1 MVQLEAHRGV
11 SRRFPESTMAA
22 FRAAV
27 REGYRM
33 IELDPKVTKDGEIVI
48 MHDMTINRTAR
59 RDGQAPAQ
67 PLPVSDLTLAE
78 LRAYEYGS
86 WMSPD
91 FAGEPLVTLREV
103 LDFSQEAGIALK
115 FDNVMQKFPSSALDD
130 FCQAVTDAGFIGE
143 KQAQIGLT
151 GSRIDYLTDMH
162 ARLPGAHLH
171 YDGPFPAGDGADTVL
186 DTLHALVPPEQLTV
200 WLPAYRISWCGVE
213 PADADR
219 VAAIRRVGTCG
230 LWIINAREQIA
241 PALSL
246 GADWIETD
254 GTMTV
259 EDVTDLL

>member
-33 IELDPKVTKDGEIVI
+33 IELDPKVTRDGKIVI
-48 MHDMTINRTAR
+48 LHDMTINRTAR
-59 RDGQAPAQ
+59 RDGQVPAQ
-67 PLPVSDLTLAE
+67 PLPVSDLTLDE

-103 LDFSQEAGIALK
+103 LDFSREAGIALK

-130 FCQAVTDAGFIGE
+130 FCRAVTDAGFVGE

-151 GSRIDYLTDMH
+151 GSRLDYLAGMH

-171 YDGPFPAGDGADTVL
+171 YDGPFPAGVEADAVL
-186 DTLHALVPPEQLTV
+186 DALRALVPPGQLTV
-200 WLPAYRISWCGVE
+200 WLPAYRIGWCGVE

-259 EDVTDLL
+259 EDVTNLV